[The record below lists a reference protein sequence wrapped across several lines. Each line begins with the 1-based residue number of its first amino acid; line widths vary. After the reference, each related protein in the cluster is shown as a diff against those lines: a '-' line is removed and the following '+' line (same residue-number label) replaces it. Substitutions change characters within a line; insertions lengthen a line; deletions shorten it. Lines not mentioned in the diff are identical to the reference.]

1 MPRGQVGDHV
11 RQLMNLATSLQND
24 SRMHRGLAFTN
35 KTFAS
40 VASSA
45 SAFARTRT
53 CQVHYILGMTQCP
66 PQSNK
71 EPKWPPS
78 RLAISRAISH
88 PGPFNKT
95 GAFGHDLRPS
105 RAEPVVAQRRTH
117 RPMAAAEPCDA
128 SKRAGEGTDTQSQP
142 VHGGRPTHAQRGTQC
157 KCAAGVRPTG
167 RAS

>member
-1 MPRGQVGDHV
+1 MVSTINSAIPRERIRSASAFMPGDAALRGKTE
-11 RQLMNLATSLQND
+11 TSV
-24 SRMHRGLAFTN
+24 T
-35 KTFAS
+35 
-40 VASSA
+40 SSA

-53 CQVHYILGMTQCP
+53 CHVHYMLSMTQCP

-78 RLAISRAISH
+78 RLAITH
-88 PGPFNKT
+88 PGPLNKT

-117 RPMAAAEPCDA
+117 RPMAAAEPRDA

-142 VHGGRPTHAQRGTQC
+142 VHGGRPMHAQRGTQC